1 VTEPLVC
8 KCGQTLDISTF
19 QPGQQVRCPS
29 CQEVLTVPELAA
41 QPESPPVV
49 AMAMAVDDEKS
60 DVRPAAGAHRAINPM
75 ARRRLAARRS
85 AYAAQGKLKKVMIWP
100 SLVLGLASFGVAAFG
115 VWDLVARRETIELV
129 TETDPASGVEIT
141 NMYARVETARGSGQF
156 ERIEVKPDIYPGDQT
171 DGDTFT
177 LNGKSPYS
185 GGKLVVTVDGKEVV
199 VEQRGYWFYELDMAS
214 DKTPKPLKRKVEL
227 PLVAMTRARTGPDVE
242 DTVFRYVLVKWKGKG
257 FVNPS
262 NGKPVNNVSYYR
274 IDESGVQDKPIEG
287 EFEKYEAS
295 FLARLIDPVFLI
307 ISGLIVGAL
316 LLLAAFFFAWETYFS
331 KAAKTRREQERQ
343 QAEAQQAS

>member
-1 VTEPLVC
+1 VAEPLVC
-8 KCGQTLDISTF
+8 KCGQALDITTF
-19 QPGQQVRCPS
+19 QPGQEVRCPS

-49 AMAMAVDDEKS
+49 AMAMAVDDEDS
-60 DVRPAAGAHRAINPM
+60 DVRPAAGAHRTIDPM

-85 AYAAQGKLKKVMIWP
+85 AYAAQSKLKKVMIWP

-115 VWDLVARRETIELV
+115 VWDMVARRETIELV
-129 TETDPASGVEIT
+129 TETDPASGVEVT
-141 NMYARVETARGSGQF
+141 HMYARVETAKGSGQF
-156 ERIEVKPDIYPGDQT
+156 ERIEVRPDIYPGDQT

-185 GGKLVVTVDGKEVV
+185 SGKLVVTVDDKEVV
-199 VEQRGYWFYELDMAS
+199 VKQRGYWFYELDMAN

-227 PLVAMTRARTGPDVE
+227 PLVAMTCTKTGPEVE
-242 DTVFRYVLVKWKGKG
+242 DALYRYVLVKWKDKG

-262 NGKPVNNVSYYR
+262 NGKPVNNVSYFR
-274 IDESGVQDKPIEG
+274 IDESGVQDKPITG
-287 EFEKYEAS
+287 EFEKYKAS

-316 LLLAAFFFAWETYFS
+316 LLTAAVFFAWEAYFS
-331 KAAKTRREQERQ
+331 AAAKKQREQQEQ
-343 QAEAQQAS
+343 QAAAQQAT